1 MKLKILATVGI
12 LVALATS
19 IYSLWGF
26 FNPGETNKYVTLI
39 LLALMMGFLI
49 PTQMLSNRQRQQKS
63 MTDSRDSTA

>member
-12 LVALATS
+12 LVALATI
-19 IYSLWGF
+19 IYSLWCF
-26 FNPGETNKYVTLI
+26 FNPGGTNKYVTLI

-49 PTQMLSNRQRQQKS
+49 PTQMLSNRQRQQES